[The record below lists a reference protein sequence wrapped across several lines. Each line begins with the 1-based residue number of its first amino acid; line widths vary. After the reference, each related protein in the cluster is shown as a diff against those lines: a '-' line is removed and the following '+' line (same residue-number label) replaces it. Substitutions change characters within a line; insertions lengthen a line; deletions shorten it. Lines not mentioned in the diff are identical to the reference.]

1 MTGKSGRYCAALF
14 STMSTPEA
22 GVDGRGDVVRPSRA
36 HASIAQARGVCRL
49 PHTGLRQWSERCR
62 AVRFAGHR
70 ACLPPPRWRCKPS
83 AARWLSA
90 CHILYQAP
98 SGGPCA
104 PAAMHQSSGRR
115 SGPSALAFTGV
126 KQRQVGTEGG
136 PTARQ
141 CRLIQP
147 AEALVTCATRQ
158 ATAARSQIGIAL
170 PQSRQSGGIHVEA
183 PHHAVHAACLT
194 FDTPS
199 HERSHSWSSPASP
212 QCYFRPCGSTV
223 NRSMVAEFR
232 Q

>member
-90 CHILYQAP
+90 CHIHLSGPEWGPLRTGGDASELGPTVRALSVGVYRRQTTTGWDRRRADCQAVP
-98 SGGPCA
+98 PDPASGGTC
-104 PAAMHQSSGRR
+104 HLCHTTSNGC
-115 SGPSALAFTGV
+115 ALANRHRLAPIAPKRGHPRRGASSCRACGV
-126 KQRQVGTEGG
+126 PDVRH
-136 PTARQ
+136 
-141 CRLIQP
+141 
-147 AEALVTCATRQ
+147 AE
-158 ATAARSQIGIAL
+158 
-170 PQSRQSGGIHVEA
+170 P
-183 PHHAVHAACLT
+183 
-194 FDTPS
+194 
-199 HERSHSWSSPASP
+199 
-212 QCYFRPCGSTV
+212 
-223 NRSMVAEFR
+223 
-232 Q
+232 